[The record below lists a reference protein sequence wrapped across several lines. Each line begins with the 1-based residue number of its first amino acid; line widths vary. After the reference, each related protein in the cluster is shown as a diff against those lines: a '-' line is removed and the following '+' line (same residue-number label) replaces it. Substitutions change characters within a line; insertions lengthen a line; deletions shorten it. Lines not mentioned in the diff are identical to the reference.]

1 MSDKNLKEILN
12 PSLSIQKDNKPSW
25 YLPKN
30 RREGYKNLHKIN
42 RYGFLLRSD
51 LVFELDK
58 NYNSE
63 IENISSVKLTVSIL
77 PSSFSISSSSS
88 S

>member
-1 MSDKNLKEILN
+1 MSDKNLREILN

-25 YLPKN
+25 YLPEN
-30 RREGYKNLHKIN
+30 RRYGYRNLHKIN

-58 NYNSE
+58 NYNSVTE
-63 IENISSVKLTVSIL
+63 KIIAGKSTPNSDIL
-77 PSSFSISSSSS
+77 VNFNTK
-88 S
+88 